1 MVVDKMLLRRKPPLL
16 KLVMC
21 GEGGVGKT
29 SLVRVYTGMGFSP
42 YQRLTVGTQHFFKEI
57 NHDGKRWKLVIWDL
71 GGEERFRFLAPVF
84 LKGAR
89 GAVFVF
95 DITREGTFEKLDEWL
110 NILKKT
116 IGDIPRVLVG
126 NKIDL
131 EEFRLIPSDL
141 AEEYARSR
149 GFIGYIETSARAGVN
164 VNRPFDLLLNKVLA
178 KPRYYDILRSLRW
191 RW

>member
-1 MVVDKMLLRRKPPLL
+1 MLFKRRQLL

-29 SLVRVYTGMGFSP
+29 SLVKVYIGMGFSP
-42 YQRLTVGTQHFFKEI
+42 YQRLTVGTQHFFKEVPRS
-57 NHDGKRWKLVIWDL
+57 NKHWKLVIWDL

-84 LKGAR
+84 LKGAK

-95 DITREGTFEKLDEWL
+95 DVTREETFDRLDEWL
-110 NILKKT
+110 SIVEKT

-126 NKIDL
+126 NKVDL
-131 EEFRLIPSDL
+131 EEFRLISTDI
-141 AEEYARSR
+141 ARDYAKRR
-149 GFIGYIETSARAGVN
+149 GFIDYIETSARTGVN
-164 VNRPFDLLLNKVLA
+164 VSKPFDILLDRILA
-178 KPRYYDILRSLRW
+178 KPRYYNILRPLRW